1 MKILMVS
8 SEATPFAKAGGLA
21 DAVSALSR
29 ALERAGHEVRIV
41 LPRYY
46 FIDRGRLEPV
56 PGGVAVP
63 FPFGAVSCAVYRD
76 FLPDSRVP
84 VYFLDQEGY
93 FGRDGIYGT
102 KTEPDFA
109 DNTERFSLLSR
120 GAFEL
125 CRKLDW
131 YPDILHAHDWPTALV
146 PVYLRHLERGG
157 GFARTASVLTI
168 HNLGYQGLYPAGR
181 YASTG
186 LPWELFGPAGF
197 EQGAS
202 LNLLAAGLRAADR
215 LTTVSP
221 TYAREIQ
228 TPEFGA
234 GLDSVLRHRSANLVG
249 ILNGVDGGEWDPA
262 KDSHL
267 PANFSRGDLGGKAAC
282 KAELQRE
289 MGLAVDPGLPLVG
302 MVTRLAEQ
310 KGIGELFGPMH
321 GSAWRMCT
329 EMALQF
335 VIVGS
340 GEAWC
345 ERELRSLA
353 SRLPN
358 FRARIG
364 YDERLAH
371 LVTAGA
377 DFVLVPS
384 HYEPCGLTQLYAL
397 KYGSLPIV
405 RRTGGLAD
413 TVENYDEATGGGTGF
428 MFDQLTPG
436 SVFDTTGWAVWAWYN
451 KPDHLRAMRERAM
464 SRVFSWDR
472 SATEYSRLYDMART
486 AGVARRGD

>member
-29 ALERAGHEVRIV
+29 ALERAGHEVRI
-41 LPRYY
+41 LIPRYY
-46 FIDRGRLEPV
+46 FIDRTLLEPV
-56 PGGVAVP
+56 VGGLAVP
-63 FPFGAVSCAVYRD
+63 FPEGSVTCSLYRTL
-76 FLPDSRVP
+76 LPDSSIP
-84 VYFLDQEGY
+84 VYFLEHEGY

-109 DNTERFSLLSR
+109 DNTDRFALLSR
-120 GAFEL
+120 GAFAL
-125 CRKLDW
+125 CRALDW
-131 YPDILHAHDWPTALV
+131 FPDIFHAHDWPTALV
-146 PVYLRHLERGG
+146 PVYLRHAERGG
-157 GFARTASVLTI
+157 NFASAASVLTI

-181 YASTG
+181 FPGTG
-186 LPWELFGPAGF
+186 LPWALFGSAGF

-202 LNLLAAGLRAADR
+202 LNLLAAGLRAADS

-221 TYAREIQ
+221 TYSREIQ

-234 GLDSVLRHRSANLVG
+234 GLDSVLRHRSSSLVG

-262 KDSHL
+262 VDKLL
-267 PANFSRGDLGGKAAC
+267 PARYSKADIKGKALC
-282 KAELQRE
+282 KAELQRL
-289 MGLAVDPGLPLVG
+289 MGLPIDPAVPLVG
-302 MVTRLAEQ
+302 MVSRLAEQ

-335 VIVGS
+335 VVVGS

-345 ERELRSLA
+345 ETELRSLSA
-353 SRLPN
+353 KLPN

-364 YDERLAH
+364 YDEKLAH
-371 LVTAGA
+371 LVTAGS
-377 DFVLVPS
+377 DFILVPS

-413 TVENYDEATGGGTGF
+413 TVENYDQGTGSGTGF

-451 KPDHLRAMRERAM
+451 KVEHIRAMRERAM
-464 SRVFSWDR
+464 SRVFSWDK
-472 SATEYSRLYDMART
+472 SAIEFSRLYDMAL
-486 AGVARRGD
+486 AAAKARRGI

>member
-29 ALERAGHEVRIV
+29 ALERAGHELRIL

-46 FIDRGRLEPV
+46 FIDRSGLEPI
-56 PGGVAVP
+56 PGGLSVP
-63 FPFGAVSCAVYRD
+63 FPDRSVSCNLFRGK
-76 FLPDSRVP
+76 LPDSNIS
-84 VYFLDQEGY
+84 VYFLEQEGY

-109 DNTERFSLLSR
+109 DNTERFALLSR
-120 GAFEL
+120 ATFSL
-125 CRKLDW
+125 CRALDW
-131 YPDILHAHDWPTALV
+131 YPDILHVHDWPTALV
-146 PVYLRHLERGG
+146 PVYLRHFERDER
-157 GFARTASVLTI
+157 FASTASVLTI
-168 HNLGYQGLYPAGR
+168 HNLGYQGIYPAGR
-181 YASTG
+181 FPGTG
-186 LPWELFGPAGF
+186 LPWELFGQAGF
-197 EQGAS
+197 EQGSS
-202 LNLLAAGLRAADR
+202 LNLLAAGLRAADS

-228 TPEFGA
+228 TPEYGA
-234 GLDSVLRHRSANLVG
+234 GLDSVLRHRSSSLVG

-262 KDSHL
+262 TDKLL
-267 PANFSRGDLGGKAAC
+267 PARYSKGNMKGKAAC
-282 KAELQRE
+282 KAELQRLL
-289 MGLAVDPGLPLVG
+289 GLPVDPAVPLVG
-302 MVTRLAEQ
+302 MVSRLAEQ

-335 VIVGS
+335 AVVGS

-345 ERELRSLA
+345 EEELRSLSA
-353 SRLPN
+353 RLPN

-364 YDERLAH
+364 YDDLLAH
-371 LVTAGA
+371 LVTAGS
-377 DFVLVPS
+377 DFILVPS

-413 TVENYDEATGGGTGF
+413 TVENYDQGTGTGTGF

-436 SVFDTTGWAVWAWYN
+436 SIFDTTGWAVWAWYN
-451 KPDHLRAMRERAM
+451 KANHIRSMRERAM
-464 SRVFSWDR
+464 ARVFSWDK
-472 SATEYSRLYDMART
+472 SAIEYSRLYDMAL
-486 AGVARRGD
+486 AAAKARRGS